1 MSPHLLIFILMSYGY
16 FWIWIPRGTTMCV
29 TVSNRWFSFLIDRRV
44 KSFNALTLVFGNWS
58 VHITTIQRTNTQ
70 KKMNI
75 FSSQKMAHPASF
87 SDFTDPHIA
96 RALEREKLG
105 CVVTRPRFYLA
116 AWFEH
121 VCHHILSLFCCW
133 PKECTKRR
141 QTQPTTNN
149 NNSHESSAIGL
160 HYITLQN

>member
-1 MSPHLLIFILMSYGY
+1 MSPQLLIFILMSYGY

-121 VCHHILSLFCCW
+121 VVITYSHSFVVDQRNA
-133 PKECTKRR
+133 PKEDKPNRR
-141 QTQPTTNN
+141 QTTTTPMN
-149 NNSHESSAIGL
+149 HR
-160 HYITLQN
+160 Q